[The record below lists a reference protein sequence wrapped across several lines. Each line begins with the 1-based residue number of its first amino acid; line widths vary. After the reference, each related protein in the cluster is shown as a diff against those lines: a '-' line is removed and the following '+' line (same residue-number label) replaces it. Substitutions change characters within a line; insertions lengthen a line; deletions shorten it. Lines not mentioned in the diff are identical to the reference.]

1 MITLPKYVSL
11 TAGHAEGPDSLT
23 AFDNALMDAGIADLN
38 LIKVSS
44 IVPQG
49 ARLVPLRDFPIG
61 SLVPTVY
68 AQAYSDVPG
77 QTIAAAVALGL
88 SPDGRG
94 VIMEAHGVG
103 TREQIE
109 TIARQRVEAAFAQ
122 RGIPLHE
129 YHVVSAEHTVERH
142 GCAVAA
148 AVLWGDELEELPE
161 AWSTEAWT
169 PDVRFSVRVRA
180 PIFSMRSPYQHIEIV
195 DTFQFGRM
203 LWLDETVQTSE
214 ADQWAYHE
222 MLVHVPMLV
231 HPEPRRVLI
240 VGGGDGG
247 ALRTVL
253 THPVDRVVMV
263 EIDREVVRAARE
275 YLSSVCAD
283 AFEDPRAELIYE
295 DAYSFLERDNT
306 PFDVILMDTTDP
318 VGPAMRLFTSE
329 FYGLVVKH
337 LSAVG
342 VVAAQSGS
350 PWLQQDVIIRNWR
363 AMRPHFQHLSLYL
376 THVPTYPGGL
386 WSFTLGANGV
396 DPKAVGQE
404 ALERRFAALGVTT
417 NYYTPEVHQAAFVLP
432 PFVRRLL
439 EGGHA
444 E

>member
-49 ARLVPLRDFPIG
+49 ARLVPLREFPVG

-68 AQAYSDVPG
+68 AQAYSNVPG

-94 VIMEAHGVG
+94 VIMESHGVG
-103 TREQIE
+103 TREEIE
-109 TIARQRVEAAFAQ
+109 AQVRMRVEAAFSA
-122 RGIPLHE
+122 RDIPLHE
-129 YHVVSAEHTVERH
+129 YYVISAEHTVEQH

-161 AWSTEAWT
+161 QWETEAWT
-169 PDVRFSVRVRA
+169 PDVRFSVRVRES
-180 PIFSMRSPYQHIEIV
+180 IFSMRSPYQHIDIV

-203 LWLDETVQTSE
+203 LWLEGTVQTSE

-222 MLVHVPMLV
+222 MLVHVPMLI
-231 HPEPRRVLI
+231 HPAPRRVLI

-253 THPVDRVVMV
+253 HYPVDQVVMV
-263 EIDREVVRAARE
+263 EIDRDVVRAARE
-275 YLSSVCAD
+275 YLASICGN
-283 AFEDPRAELIYE
+283 AFDEPRTQLVYE
-295 DAYSFLERDNT
+295 DAYTYLEQAHE

-318 VGPAMRLFTSE
+318 VGPAMRLFTSD
-329 FYGLVVKH
+329 FYALVTRH
-337 LSAVG
+337 LSSVG
-342 VVAAQSGS
+342 VVSAQSGS
-350 PWLQQDVIIRNWR
+350 PWLQPDVITRNWQ
-363 AMRPHFQHLSLYL
+363 AMRPHFSHLHLYL

-386 WSFTLGANGV
+386 WSFMLGARGV
-396 DPKAVGQE
+396 DPTAVSPAQ
-404 ALERRFAALGVTT
+404 LEERFRALGIETQ
-417 NYYTPEVHQAAFVLP
+417 YYTPAIHQAAFVLP
-432 PFVRRLL
+432 PFVQRLIAQ
-439 EGGHA
+439 EA
-444 E
+444 P